1 MVPSKTISERIMGR
15 HLIEGEIET
24 GEEIAISID
33 QTLTQDATGTLAYM
47 LFEAIGAARVK
58 TKQSVSYVDHN
69 MLQTNSITGD
79 DHRYLQTTAA
89 KYGVTFSKAGNGICH
104 SVHLERFARPEWTL
118 LGSDSHTPTAGAV
131 GALAIGA
138 GGLDVAA
145 AMSGEPYYLRM
156 PEIIGVKLRGEK
168 PAWISAKDIMLQ
180 ILRILGVKGGLGRIL
195 EYFGD
200 GAEKLTVPERATI
213 TNMGAETGATSS
225 IFPSDRETLKYLK
238 SLGREDD
245 WLEIGPPGEDAYA
258 DIIDVEV
265 SSLVPLI
272 AKPHSPGN
280 VIEVREIEGVKVNQV
295 CIGSCT
301 NSAYTDLMKVASI
314 LRGKHVHPDV
324 SLVISPGSRTVLAA
338 LADNGALS
346 DLIYAGARILECA
359 CGPCIGM
366 GQAPPS
372 GGVSVRTFNRNFE
385 GRSGTRDAEVY
396 LASPEVAAATALHG
410 VITDSRRLGEQ
421 PTIVSP
427 ENLIIDV
434 GLLVEPSK
442 EPEGIVVVRGPNI
455 KPPPPFEPLSD
466 LLEGEV
472 LIKLGDNISTD
483 HIVPAGSNILPLR
496 SNIPEIS
503 KYVFSGIDQ
512 KFAVKAMNKG
522 GGFVVGGENYGQGS
536 SREHAALCPRYLGV
550 KSIIAKS
557 FARIHRNN
565 LINFGILPMEFLL
578 KKDYDILS
586 AGDKLRIASA
596 RDITLEGKSN
606 FLVENIT
613 QKFSFETTCSLTERD
628 RKILLEGGLLNFL
641 KGKIK
646 KAPA

>member
-1 MVPSKTISERIMGR
+1 MVPSKTISERIIKS
-15 HLIEGEIET
+15 HLVEGEVET

-47 LFEAIGAARVK
+47 LFEAIGAAKVK

-69 MLQTNSITGD
+69 MLQTDSITGD

-168 PAWISAKDIMLQ
+168 PAWISAKDIMLH

-427 ENLIIDV
+427 ENFIIDV

-442 EPEGIVVVRGPNI
+442 EPERIVVVRGPNI
-455 KPPPPFEPLSD
+455 KPPPPFEPLGD
-466 LLEGEV
+466 LLEGEI
-472 LIKLGDNISTD
+472 LTKLGDNISTD
-483 HIVPAGSNILPLR
+483 HIVPAGSKILPLR

-512 KFAVKAMNKG
+512 EFAVKAMNKG

-565 LINFGILPMEFLL
+565 LINFGILPMEFSS
-578 KKDYDILS
+578 KRDYDILS

-596 RDITLEGKSN
+596 REITLEGKSN
-606 FLVENIT
+606 FLVEDIT
-613 QKFSFETTCSLTERD
+613 QKFSFETTCGLTERD
-628 RKILLEGGLLNFL
+628 REILLEGGLLNFL
-641 KGKIK
+641 KGKLK